1 MKPFLLLFYSL
12 LCLRGLRFRQE
23 PTPPTPP
30 STRSNFFDF
39 FLIFLTKIK
48 VGCFFNFKSLDAI
61 KIGSIS
67 LKLIFFAQ
75 KKGINKEFVLFFN
88 FASVGSRFALPCEYR
103 KVAIRLC

>member
-23 PTPPTPP
+23 PPPLPHLRAATF
-30 STRSNFFDF
+30 SIF

-75 KKGINKEFVLFFN
+75 KKGVNKEFVLFFN